1 MLEQLFFEDS
11 AFAVVVVVVSVV
23 EVAVFVAVG
32 ETLFEVDFV
41 ETYLND
47 LFVDL
52 MVFAAL
58 WNCFEEMIA
67 DFVTKESLLYYHYS
81 WLQHHFDFEAQV

>member
-1 MLEQLFFEDS
+1 MLEQLIFEDS

-58 WNCFEEMIA
+58 
-67 DFVTKESLLYYHYS
+67 
-81 WLQHHFDFEAQV
+81 

>member
-58 WNCFEEMIA
+58 
-67 DFVTKESLLYYHYS
+67 
-81 WLQHHFDFEAQV
+81 

>member
-1 MLEQLFFEDS
+1 LLEQLFFEDS
-11 AFAVVVVVVSVV
+11 KFAAAAAVVVVVVVVAVSAV

-58 WNCFEEMIA
+58 
-67 DFVTKESLLYYHYS
+67 
-81 WLQHHFDFEAQV
+81 